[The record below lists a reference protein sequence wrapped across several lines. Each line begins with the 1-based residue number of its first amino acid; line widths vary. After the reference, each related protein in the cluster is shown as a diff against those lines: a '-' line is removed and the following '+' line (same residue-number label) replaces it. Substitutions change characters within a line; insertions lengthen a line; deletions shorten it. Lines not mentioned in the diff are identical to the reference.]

1 MERIK
6 FLVRECGFNVNSTVR
21 LKGSRSGPNGP
32 EVMSHWSPL
41 AAAVISGNEATV
53 RFLVRELSADVNIK
67 CNENKI
73 SRTALFEAVR
83 TGKEAMVRILVEEL
97 GADVNSRMMLNEC
110 PSSKPFLVLHYA
122 MWMEMK

>member
-1 MERIK
+1 MEKIK

-21 LKGSRSGPNGP
+21 HRDSRWGPNGP
-32 EVMSHWSPL
+32 EVMSHWNPL
-41 AAAVISGNEATV
+41 AASVISGNESTV

-73 SRTALFEAVR
+73 SRTALFEAIR
-83 TGKEAMVRILVEEL
+83 TGKEAIVRILVEEL
-97 GADVNSRMMLNEC
+97 GVDVSSRMSLNDG
-110 PSSKPFLVLHYA
+110 PTSKPFLALHYA